1 MSPLSEAI
9 PASGRRRVCVVG
21 AGYVGLPSA
30 GVLARRGHEV
40 ILAERD
46 PSRLAKLLAG
56 EVPILEP
63 GLDQLLAE
71 GREAGRLQFE
81 ASAAKAVVECDFVFL
96 CVPTP
101 QGDDG
106 SADLSF
112 IEAAAAEISPH
123 LRAGAVV
130 VNKSTV
136 PVGTVDLV
144 TRIINRSDVSVVSS
158 PEFLR
163 EGTAV
168 ADSLAPDRIVVGA
181 DNRRVGMEVAELF
194 GTSGTQVVVTTPTT
208 AEMIKYAS
216 NAFLA
221 AKLSFINEIATI
233 CEAAGADIK
242 DLVWAMGLDHR
253 IGGEFLN
260 PGPGWGG
267 SCFPKDTQALVSI
280 SKDLGH
286 DFDLLTAVIE
296 SNERQFDH
304 IVDKVAAVVGD
315 LSTATIGI
323 WGLAFKANTD
333 DRRSSPAVTIAQRLV
348 AAGARVQAF
357 DPTVSAKDAA
367 APDLGGFE
375 ICADAYGAA
384 AGAGAVVVLTEWP
397 DFLLLDLDKVGEIME
412 RKAIIDGRNVLDP
425 ALVRL
430 HGFSYTGVGRS

>member
-1 MSPLSEAI
+1 MSAAEHSI
-9 PASGRRRVCVVG
+9 RSTGRRRVCVVG

-30 GVLARRGHEV
+30 GVLAHRGHDV

-46 PSRLAKLLAG
+46 PDRMAQLLAG
-56 EVPILEP
+56 GVPILEP
-63 GLDQLLAE
+63 GLDHLLQE
-71 GREAGRLQFE
+71 GRDAGRLSFQS
-81 ASAAKAVVECDFVFL
+81 SAAEAVVDCDFVFL

-106 SADLSF
+106 SADLSY
-112 IEAAAAEISPH
+112 IESAAAEISPH

-144 TRIINRSDVSVVSS
+144 ARIINRSDVSVVSS

-181 DNRRVGMEVAELF
+181 DNRQVGMEVAELF
-194 GTSGTQVVVTTPTT
+194 GTAGTQVVVTTPTT

-221 AKLSFINEIATI
+221 AKLSYVNEIATI
-233 CEAAGADIK
+233 CEAAGADIS

-253 IGGEFLN
+253 IGAEFLN

-267 SCFPKDTQALVSI
+267 SCFPKDTEALVSI

-286 DFDLLTAVIE
+286 DFNLLRAVIE

-315 LSTATIGI
+315 LSSATVAI

-333 DRRSSPAVTIAQRLV
+333 DRRSSPAVTIAQRLLT
-348 AAGARVQAF
+348 AGATVKAF
-357 DPTVSAKDAA
+357 DPTVTASDGG
-367 APDLGGFE
+367 APDLSGLE
-375 ICADAYGAA
+375 ICGDAYGAA
-384 AGAGAVVVLTEWP
+384 SGADVVVVLTEWP
-397 DFLLLDLDKVGEIME
+397 EFLLLDFDKVGSSM
-412 RKAIIDGRNVLDP
+412 RRRAIVDGRNLLDP

-430 HGFSYTGVGRS
+430 SGFSYVGVGRS